1 MTNGILRP
9 RTPQVFTDPQSEDKT
24 AQGLE
29 SDSKSICH
37 SKQMYFYPL
46 VISNLQMGANE
57 AQRSAKR
64 HDLEHRLSLRILLRI
79 HREKEYWEWLDF
91 SNAQRILRQTPLTY
105 TTHISL

>member
-1 MTNGILRP
+1 MTNGIFRP

-57 AQRSAKR
+57 ARHSRVTSAMTWNIGF
-64 HDLEHRLSLRILLRI
+64 HS
-79 HREKEYWEWLDF
+79 EYC
-91 SNAQRILRQTPLTY
+91 
-105 TTHISL
+105 

>member
-1 MTNGILRP
+1 MESCVHVLSKSSPILNR
-9 RTPQVFTDPQSEDKT
+9 KT
-24 AQGLE
+24 RLLSAQGLE

-37 SKQMYFYPL
+37 SKQMYFYPH

-79 HREKEYWEWLDF
+79 HREKEYWEWLDL
-91 SNAQRILRQTPLTY
+91 SN
-105 TTHISL
+105 S